1 VGNIRLTA
9 RRGALLAVA
18 AVALGVAAPG
28 AAPAT
33 AQERIVGGT
42 PVPDGKYTFMAS
54 LRNSSGSHF
63 CGGTLISSRWV
74 LTASHCVAGKTASQ
88 VRVVVGRTTLSGTG
102 GQTRS
107 LSRIVMHP
115 NYGSPVSYAHDAALL
130 EMSSD
135 VTGIAPIPV
144 ATSADDV
151 YEAPGNYLTTTG
163 WGTTRQNGF
172 CCPDRMNEVE
182 VPAVSDASCTS
193 SYGGSMHAASML
205 CAGIQGK
212 DSCQGDSGGPLFE
225 TTSSGYV
232 QLGTVSWGRGCA
244 QKGYPGVYGELNY
257 SVIRNWITTTAGV

>member
-1 VGNIRLTA
+1 MGNTRHIA

-18 AVALGVAAPG
+18 AVALGIGTP

-42 PVPDGKYTFMAS
+42 PVPDGKYQFMAS

-63 CGGTLISSRWV
+63 CGGTLISSRWI
-74 LTASHCVAGKTASQ
+74 LTASHCVSGKTASQ
-88 VRVVVGRTTLSGTG
+88 IRVIVGRTTLAGTSGE
-102 GQTRS
+102 TRS
-107 LSRIVMHP
+107 LTRIVMHP

-130 EMSSD
+130 EMSSE
-135 VTGIAPIPV
+135 VTNIAPIPV

-151 YEAPGNYLTTTG
+151 YEAPGNYLTTAG

-182 VPAVSDASCTS
+182 VPVVSDASCTS
-193 SYGGSMHAASML
+193 SYGSSMHAASML
-205 CAGIQGK
+205 CAGMQGK

-257 SVIRNWITTTAGV
+257 SVIRNWITSTAGV